1 MAEIG
6 ATLREARMR
15 AGIDIAEVEARTKIR
30 AKYLRA
36 LENEEWNL
44 LPGPTFVKSFLKTYA
59 EALGLDAKLLV
70 EEYKFRHEPYE
81 GGAAGAGPRR
91 GGPRRP
97 GSGGGGGGAFGPPKR
112 AGALPLVPLVVV
124 VGAIIYAVFA
134 LSQGERDATPPP
146 TTTEQESAAEQL
158 RREAREERAQRRE
171 RAERRERRRAA
182 QIVKLRIAAGPTPV
196 VACVVDATG
205 RRVLDDREI
214 QAGRSAGG
222 LRSQRFLVAIRGAGA
237 TVTDA
242 GRVRRLQAAADG
254 VVAYRITKR
263 QSARLEPSERPTC
276 E

>member
-81 GGAAGAGPRR
+81 GGAAGVGSRRAGPRR
-91 GGPRRP
+91 P
-97 GSGGGGGGAFGPPKR
+97 GGGGGGAFGPPKR
-112 AGALPLVPLVVV
+112 GGALPLVLLVVV

-134 LSQGERDATPPP
+134 LSQGERDASPPP
-146 TTTEQESAAEQL
+146 TTTEQETAAEQL

-171 RAERRERRRAA
+171 REARRERQREARL
-182 QIVKLRIAAGPTPV
+182 VKLRIAAGPTPV

-205 RRVLDDREI
+205 RRVLNGREI
-214 QAGRSAGG
+214 QAGRSVGG
-222 LRSQRFLVAIRGAGA
+222 RTHHDQLAVVGEQL
-237 TVTDA
+237 
-242 GRVRRLQAAADG
+242 ADLGPQQG
-254 VVAYRITKR
+254 VVLDDPDPHRPPGGDGAHGDTWGG
-263 QSARLEPSERPTC
+263 ARPSR
-276 E
+276 